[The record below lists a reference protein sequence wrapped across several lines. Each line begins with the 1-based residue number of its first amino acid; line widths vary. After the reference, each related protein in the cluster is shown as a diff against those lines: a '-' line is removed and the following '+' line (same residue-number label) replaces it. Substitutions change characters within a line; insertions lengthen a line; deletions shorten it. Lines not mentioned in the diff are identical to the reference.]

1 MIQVSAHFVWPSLT
15 LTWSAERSD
24 TTLSVAAMLRRAER
38 ELQDQGATV
47 ELAPEADCLRFSR
60 GWPVMRAWLRTVA
73 GGSVHVQQRAEG
85 VVATAQ
91 ASLWPLALGSVPL
104 FALLVATRFHVLVD
118 LFVVLLLGGHGLA
131 AYFGLR
137 NLARVTLT
145 L

>member
-1 MIQVSAHFVWPSLT
+1 MIRVSAHFVWPSLT
-15 LTWSAERSD
+15 LSWSAERSD
-24 TTLSVAAMLRRAER
+24 ATLSVAAMLRRAER

-47 ELAPEADCLRFSR
+47 ELAPEADRLRFSS
-60 GWPVMRAWLRTVA
+60 GWPVMRTWLRMVA
-73 GGSVHVQQRAEG
+73 GGSVHVQQKAEG
-85 VVATAQ
+85 VFATAQ

-118 LFVVLLLGGHGLA
+118 LFAVVLLGGLGLA

-137 NLARVTLT
+137 NIARATLT